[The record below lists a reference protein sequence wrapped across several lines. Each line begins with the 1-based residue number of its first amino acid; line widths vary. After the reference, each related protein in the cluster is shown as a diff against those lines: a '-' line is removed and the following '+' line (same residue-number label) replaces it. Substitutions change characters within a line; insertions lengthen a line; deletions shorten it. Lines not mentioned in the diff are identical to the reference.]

1 MQADGRENEGT
12 TMNYVSVFS
21 TPMEPMATMAAELL
35 RAEGIPARLSVLNR
49 YLAYCGMSGFE
60 ELEVMV
66 PESWAK
72 EASEILAARFSE
84 TVEEDESEDEDE
96 NDDKDEDKSMD
107 EGEDD

>member
-1 MQADGRENEGT
+1 MQADGGENEGT

-21 TPMEPMATMAAELL
+21 TPMEPMAAMAAELL
-35 RAEGIPARLSVLNR
+35 HAEGIPSLVLNR
-49 YLAYCGMSGFE
+49 QLAYCGLSGFE

-66 PESWAK
+66 PESWAE